1 MVDGCR
7 QLTGAQ
13 SGGDE
18 DTAGMVTILTGYA
31 VEDLAERSAPMKVC
45 GKAQSP
51 CQSGGAGRH
60 SDAPFGLAK
69 SGGMCSCLIRRRLA
83 VGPPAYF

>member
-13 SGGDE
+13 GSGDE

-45 GKAQSP
+45 GNA
-51 CQSGGAGRH
+51 
-60 SDAPFGLAK
+60 
-69 SGGMCSCLIRRRLA
+69 
-83 VGPPAYF
+83 

>member
-1 MVDGCR
+1 MVDSCR
-7 QLTGAQ
+7 QLTGSQ

-45 GKAQSP
+45 GKAES
-51 CQSGGAGRH
+51 
-60 SDAPFGLAK
+60 
-69 SGGMCSCLIRRRLA
+69 
-83 VGPPAYF
+83 AYQT